1 MDVGEAPLS
10 QFDREVSHDV
20 GGIGTVVSSLP
31 HHIKAKCALC
41 RDVTAHDQQA
51 MVSMMIKFEAYAV
64 LCYLN
69 YCICKIPSWKLDMN
83 GLSKCILID
92 VTKKKENVFTLMSL

>member
-69 YCICKIPSWKLDMN
+69 YCIYIRFLVGNW
-83 GLSKCILID
+83 I
-92 VTKKKENVFTLMSL
+92 

>member
-20 GGIGTVVSSLP
+20 GGIGTVVFSLP
-31 HHIKAKCALC
+31 HHIKAKFALC

-51 MVSMMIKFEAYAV
+51 MVSMMIKFEACAV

-69 YCICKIPSWKLDMN
+69 YCIYKIPSWKL
-83 GLSKCILID
+83 I
-92 VTKKKENVFTLMSL
+92 